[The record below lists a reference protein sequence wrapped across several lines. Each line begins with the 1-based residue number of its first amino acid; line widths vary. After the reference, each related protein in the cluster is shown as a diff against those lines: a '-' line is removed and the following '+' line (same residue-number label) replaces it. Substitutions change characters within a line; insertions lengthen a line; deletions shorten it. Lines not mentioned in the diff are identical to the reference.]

1 MIVSSDRVQLEQA
14 TGTVET
20 IRGDAVEVL
29 WDTGA
34 RCPVPIRWLSD
45 APGCEDCG
53 GEMDAE
59 RSTRKYC
66 SDTCRKRA
74 HKHRT
79 KGDAKRRGRQG
90 HGEPENARE
99 VAEDNAREA
108 LAA

>member
-1 MIVSSDRVQLEQA
+1 MSVGQRVQLEQA
-14 TGTVET
+14 TGTVEAICGT
-20 IRGDAVEVL
+20 VAEVR

-34 RCPVPIRWLSD
+34 RCSVHIRSLRD
-45 APGCEDCG
+45 APGCQECG
-53 GEMDAE
+53 SQMKVE
-59 RSTRKYC
+59 RGGRKYC

-74 HKHRT
+74 HKHRA

>member
-14 TGTVET
+14 TGTVEA

-59 RSTRKYC
+59 RSTRKFC
-66 SDTCRKRA
+66 SDGCRVRA
-74 HKHRT
+74 FRRNA
-79 KGDAKRRGRQG
+79 KGGGRRG